1 MTLMFLAIGN
11 LDLTEVV
18 VVLVV
23 AIIVFGRNLPRV
35 AARAAV
41 QFGRARRSMQT
52 LWRETGIE
60 DEIRTVQAE
69 IRDNVPRGTSPSKLA
84 REATRRLAARIDEDA
99 DAVPDGGEKPP
110 GQVGGEAALAEG
122 NEGTDA
128 GAQNDD
134 KPTDNTSGDRA
145 KNAP

>member
-1 MTLMFLAIGN
+1 MGRMFLGIGN
-11 LDLTEVV
+11 LDLTEIVIV
-18 VVLVV
+18 IVV

-69 IRDNVPRGTSPSKLA
+69 IRDSTPSGLSPTQLA
-84 REATRRLAARIDEDA
+84 REATRRIKAEIEA
-99 DAVPDGGEKPP
+99 DPVEAGGEKPP
-110 GQVGGEAALAEG
+110 GESGSEPTSEPSAQPNPEPSEG
-122 NEGTDA
+122 QE
-128 GAQNDD
+128 
-134 KPTDNTSGDRA
+134 
-145 KNAP
+145 NAP